1 MAHNLKDYFPVIRT
15 REEVEKCIREDKHLR
30 KTFNEWELQ
39 EREEFLDICTGVHGA
54 KMLYDGFFKEVMNP
68 EYAPERL
75 SDFLSLVLKKQIRVM
90 KVLPNDSSRLTDE
103 SSLLIMDIVVE
114 FEDGGIAN
122 IEVQKLG
129 YLFPGQRSACYSADL
144 LLRQYKRLRN
154 EKKKKFSYRDIQTV
168 YTIVLF
174 EKSPKEFQ
182 EKPGLYYHWVEHKVN
197 TGVKLDIPQKF
208 VYLSLDIFKKKQHN
222 EGEKIHNKLEAWL
235 TFFSRDEPDMILKLI
250 EQYPEFRPLYEDV
263 YELCRNVEEVMQVF
277 SKELLEMD
285 RNTVKLMIDE
295 MEEELQEKREIL
307 KEQDQ
312 RIEEQ
317 DQRIGEQ
324 DQRIEEQDQKIEE
337 QDQKIEEQDRK
348 MEEKNQK
355 IAKQEQQMLKLNA
368 ELKQSKSEM
377 AGLMQRIA
385 ELEKILME
393 K

>member
-1 MAHNLKDYFPVIRT
+1 MAQNLKDCFPAIRT
-15 REEVEKCIREDKHLR
+15 REEVMKCIREDKHLR
-30 KTFNEWELQ
+30 KTFNEWEIREQ
-39 EREEFLDICTGVHGA
+39 EEFLDICTGVHGA

-68 EYAPERL
+68 EYAPGRL
-75 SDFLSLVLKKQIRVM
+75 SDFLSLVLEKQIRVM
-90 KVLPNDSSRLTDE
+90 KVLPNDSARLTDE

-182 EKPGLYYHWVEHKVN
+182 ENPNFCCHRVEHRAD
-197 TGVKLDIPQKF
+197 TGIRLDIPQKF
-208 VYLSLDIFKKKQHN
+208 VYLSLDNFKKKQHN

-250 EQYPEFRPLYEDV
+250 EQYPEFKPMYEDV

-295 MEEELQEKREIL
+295 MEEELQKKREML
-307 KEQDQ
+307 KEQNQ

-317 DQRIGEQ
+317 
-324 DQRIEEQDQKIEE
+324 
-337 QDQKIEEQDRK
+337 
-348 MEEKNQK
+348 NQA
-355 IAKQEQQMLKLNA
+355 IVKQEQEMLKMNA

-377 AGLMQRIA
+377 ADLMRRIV
-385 ELEKILME
+385 ELEKELLE

>member
-1 MAHNLKDYFPVIRT
+1 MTQNLKDCFPVIRT
-15 REEVEKCIREDKHLR
+15 REEVMRCIREDKHLR
-30 KTFNEWELQ
+30 KTFNEWKIQ
-39 EREEFLDICTGVHGA
+39 EQEEFLDICTGVHGA

-68 EYAPERL
+68 EYAPGRL
-75 SDFLSLVLKKQIRVM
+75 NDFLSLVLEKQIRVM
-90 KVLPNDSSRLTDE
+90 KVLPNDSARLTDE

-129 YLFPGQRSACYSADL
+129 YMFPGQRSACYSADL
-144 LLRQYKRLRN
+144 LLRQYKRLRD

-182 EKPGLYYHWVEHKVN
+182 ENPDSCCHRVEHRAD
-197 TGVKLDIPQKF
+197 TGIRLDIPQKF
-208 VYLSLDIFKKKQHN
+208 VYLSLDNFKKKQHN
-222 EGEKIHNKLEAWL
+222 EGEKIHNKLEAWM

-250 EQYPEFRPLYEDV
+250 KQYPEFKPMYEDV

-295 MEEELQEKREIL
+295 MEEELQKKREML
-307 KEQDQ
+307 KEQNQ
-312 RIEEQ
+312 K
-317 DQRIGEQ
+317 IGEQ
-324 DQRIEEQDQKIEE
+324 GWKIKENDRKIKEKDRKIEE
-337 QDQKIEEQDRK
+337 Q
-348 MEEKNQK
+348 NQA
-355 IAKQEQQMLKLNA
+355 IVKQEQQMLKLDA

-377 AGLMQRIA
+377 AGLMQRIT

>member
-1 MAHNLKDYFPVIRT
+1 MTQNLKDCFPVIRT
-15 REEVEKCIREDKHLR
+15 REEVMRCIREDKHLR
-30 KTFNEWELQ
+30 KTFNEWKIQ
-39 EREEFLDICTGVHGA
+39 EQEEFLDICTGVHGA

-68 EYAPERL
+68 EYAPGRL
-75 SDFLSLVLKKQIRVM
+75 NDFLSLVLEKQIRVM
-90 KVLPNDSSRLTDE
+90 KVLPNDSARLTDE

-129 YLFPGQRSACYSADL
+129 YMFPGQRSACYSADL
-144 LLRQYKRLRN
+144 LLRQYKRLRD

-182 EKPGLYYHWVEHKVN
+182 ENPDSCCHRVEHRAD
-197 TGVKLDIPQKF
+197 TGIRLDIPQKF
-208 VYLSLDIFKKKQHN
+208 VYLSLDNFKKKQHN

-250 EQYPEFRPLYEDV
+250 KQYPEFKPMYEDV

-295 MEEELQEKREIL
+295 MEEELQKKREML
-307 KEQDQ
+307 KEQN
-312 RIEEQ
+312 RK
-317 DQRIGEQ
+317 IGEQ
-324 DQRIEEQDQKIEE
+324 GWKIKEKDRKIEEKDRKIEE
-337 QDQKIEEQDRK
+337 Q
-348 MEEKNQK
+348 NQA
-355 IAKQEQQMLKLNA
+355 IVKQEQQMLKLDA
-368 ELKQSKSEM
+368 ELKQSKREM
-377 AGLMQRIA
+377 AGLVQRIT

>member
-1 MAHNLKDYFPVIRT
+1 M
-15 REEVEKCIREDKHLR
+15 
-30 KTFNEWELQ
+30 
-39 EREEFLDICTGVHGA
+39 
-54 KMLYDGFFKEVMNP
+54 
-68 EYAPERL
+68 
-75 SDFLSLVLKKQIRVM
+75 
-90 KVLPNDSSRLTDE
+90 
-103 SSLLIMDIVVE
+103 
-114 FEDGGIAN
+114 
-122 IEVQKLG
+122 
-129 YLFPGQRSACYSADL
+129 
-144 LLRQYKRLRN
+144 
-154 EKKKKFSYRDIQTV
+154 
-168 YTIVLF
+168 
-174 EKSPKEFQ
+174 
-182 EKPGLYYHWVEHKVN
+182 
-197 TGVKLDIPQKF
+197 
-208 VYLSLDIFKKKQHN
+208 YLSLDIFKKKQHN
-222 EGEKIHNKLEAWL
+222 EGKKIHNKLEAWL

>member
-1 MAHNLKDYFPVIRT
+1 
-15 REEVEKCIREDKHLR
+15 
-30 KTFNEWELQ
+30 
-39 EREEFLDICTGVHGA
+39 
-54 KMLYDGFFKEVMNP
+54 MLYDGFFKEVMNP
-68 EYAPERL
+68 EYAPGRL
-75 SDFLSLVLKKQIRVM
+75 SDFLSLVLEKQIRVM
-90 KVLPNDSSRLTDE
+90 KVLPNDSARLTDE

-182 EKPGLYYHWVEHKVN
+182 ENPNSCCHRVEHRAD
-197 TGVKLDIPQKF
+197 TGIRLDIPQKF
-208 VYLSLDIFKKKQHN
+208 VYLSLDNFKKKQHN
-222 EGEKIHNKLEAWL
+222 EGERIHNKLEAWL

-250 EQYPEFRPLYEDV
+250 EQYPEFKPMYEDV

-295 MEEELQEKREIL
+295 MEEELQKKREML
-307 KEQDQ
+307 KEQN
-312 RIEEQ
+312 
-317 DQRIGEQ
+317 QRIGEQ
-324 DQRIEEQDQKIEE
+324 
-337 QDQKIEEQDRK
+337 
-348 MEEKNQK
+348 NQV
-355 IAKQEQQMLKLNA
+355 IVKQEQEMLKMNA

-377 AGLMQRIA
+377 ADLMRRIV
-385 ELEKILME
+385 ELEKELLE

>member
-1 MAHNLKDYFPVIRT
+1 MTQNLKDCFPVIRT
-15 REEVEKCIREDKHLR
+15 REEVMRCIREDKHLR
-30 KTFNEWELQ
+30 KTFNEWKIQ
-39 EREEFLDICTGVHGA
+39 EQEEFLDICTGVHGA

-68 EYAPERL
+68 EYAPGRL
-75 SDFLSLVLKKQIRVM
+75 NDFLSLVLEKQIRVM
-90 KVLPNDSSRLTDE
+90 KVLPNDSARLTDE

-129 YLFPGQRSACYSADL
+129 YMFPGQRSACYSADL
-144 LLRQYKRLRN
+144 LLRQYKRLRD

-182 EKPGLYYHWVEHKVN
+182 ENPDSCCHRVEHRAD
-197 TGVKLDIPQKF
+197 TGIRLDIPQKF
-208 VYLSLDIFKKKQHN
+208 VYLSLDNFKKKQHN
-222 EGEKIHNKLEAWL
+222 EGEKIHNKLEAWM

-250 EQYPEFRPLYEDV
+250 KQYPEFKPMYEDV

-295 MEEELQEKREIL
+295 MEEELQKKREML
-307 KEQDQ
+307 KEQNQ
-312 RIEEQ
+312 K
-317 DQRIGEQ
+317 IGEQ
-324 DQRIEEQDQKIEE
+324 GWKIKEKDRKIEEKDRKIEEKDRKIEE
-337 QDQKIEEQDRK
+337 Q
-348 MEEKNQK
+348 NQA
-355 IAKQEQQMLKLNA
+355 IVKQEQQMLKLDA

-377 AGLMQRIA
+377 AGLMQRIT